1 MQKEI
6 ELRREVDQLPTR
18 GRAKQYP
25 AKLRKKLTAYIRSQ
39 RLAGVSVFQ
48 LGEQLGMSWR
58 TVSRWTEDMSKRRGF
73 KRVTVAEPEPTSGG
87 LTVQGRCG
95 VRVEGLQLEQVAE
108 LLRRLG

>member
-6 ELRREVDQLPTR
+6 ELRRAVEQLAMR
-18 GRAKQYP
+18 GHAKRYP
-25 AKLRKKLTAYIRSQ
+25 AELRKKLIGYIRSQ
-39 RLAGVSVFQ
+39 RLAGVSVYQ